1 MEKFLVIQMFDLQVE
16 SRQMYEC
23 CLSTIQA
30 YARCNLGR
38 HSLEAAAEEDTFT
51 DIQMLMELLT
61 NLLSKD
67 FIDLSPPGI
76 FNYDASG

>member
-1 MEKFLVIQMFDLQVE
+1 
-16 SRQMYEC
+16 MYEC

-38 HSLEAAAEEDTFT
+38 HSLEVAAEEDSFS
-51 DIQMLMELLT
+51 DIQLLMELLT

-67 FIDLSPPGI
+67 FIDLSPPGKENHN
-76 FNYDASG
+76 FNTYP

>member
-1 MEKFLVIQMFDLQVE
+1 
-16 SRQMYEC
+16 MYEC

-38 HSLEAAAEEDTFT
+38 HSLEVAAEEDSFS
-51 DIQMLMELLT
+51 DIQLLMELLT

-67 FIDLSPPGI
+67 FIDLSPPGKENHNI
-76 FNYDASG
+76 SINILTYIQLLILYFC